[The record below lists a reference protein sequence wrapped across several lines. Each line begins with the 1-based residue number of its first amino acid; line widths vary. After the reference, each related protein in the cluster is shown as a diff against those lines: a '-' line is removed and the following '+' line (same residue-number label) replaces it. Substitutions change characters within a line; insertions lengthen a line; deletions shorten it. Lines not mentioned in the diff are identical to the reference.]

1 MKKIILSLLIA
12 IVAGFVSCRKADT
25 DPDINQYD
33 EEQIQAYIKDKGI
46 TGMQRDASGIYYKV
60 LKAGTGARFEY
71 ADSIGLVFTL
81 HTFDG
86 TYASVDTMNNHY
98 TGYLGHISQASYP
111 LALQTA
117 IYELVKNYGGKIRLL
132 IPSNLGYGAKGVGS
146 GSSTTVNTRIAGNQ
160 CLDYYVN
167 VMNNQPG
174 DNQDTYDDLVIKNY
188 LAANNLTGFQ
198 KTASGLYYLI
208 VRPGVGTTPVTD
220 NSYVNCN
227 YTFSLL
233 NGFVFNQYN
242 TTGAPAQLEV
252 PDLIPGVKEAFKSFA
267 TTGTNM
273 TVIMPSSLAYG
284 ANGIQSQNLPGN
296 SCVRFDVQVFN
307 VTPDVIF

>member
-33 EEQIQAYIKDKGI
+33 EEQIQAYIKDNGI
-46 TGMQRDASGIYYKV
+46 TGMQRDASGVYYKI
-60 LKAGTGARFEY
+60 LKAGTGPRFEY
-71 ADSIGLVFTL
+71 SDSIGFVFTL
-81 HTFDG
+81 HTVDG
-86 TYASVDTMNNHY
+86 TYASTDTLFNHY
-98 TGYLGHISQASYP
+98 TGYLGHISATYP

-132 IPSNLGYGAKGVGS
+132 VPSHLGYGGS
-146 GSSTTVNTRIAGNQ
+146 GLGTGSSTTVNTRIAGNQ

-167 VMNNQPG
+167 VMSNLPG
-174 DNQDTYDDLVIKNY
+174 DQNTYDDLVIRNY
-188 LAANNLTGFQ
+188 LTANNLTGFQ
-198 KTASGLYYLI
+198 KTASGIYYI
-208 VRPGVGTTPVTD
+208 IRRPGVGTTPVTD

-227 YTFSLL
+227 YTFALL
-233 NGFVFNQYN
+233 NGFVFNDYN
-242 TTGAPAQLEV
+242 DSGAGAQLEV
-252 PDLIPGVKEAFKSFA
+252 PDLIDGVKEAFKSFA

-273 TVIMPSSLAYG
+273 TVIIPSSLAYG
-284 ANGIQSQNLPGN
+284 ASGVKTQNVPGN

-307 VTPDVIF
+307 VSP